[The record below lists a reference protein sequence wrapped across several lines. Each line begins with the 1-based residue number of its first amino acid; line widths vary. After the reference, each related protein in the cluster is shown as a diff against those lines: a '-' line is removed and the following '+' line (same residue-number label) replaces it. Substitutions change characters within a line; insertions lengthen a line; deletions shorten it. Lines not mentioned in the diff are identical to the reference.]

1 MTRRI
6 LIAVGSNIDPQLH
19 VKNGVASLKNAF
31 DKITVS
37 TFYWTKPLQGRNEQP
52 DYLNGAILLRTG
64 QPLEAVRK
72 ILAKIEADEG
82 RERIPGDAYA
92 SRTLDLDIVAVEDGA
107 IPPSSEL
114 VERDFVL
121 VPAAELWPDFV
132 WPRTGQTLKELAAA
146 IGTAGLKPAPPAT
159 G

>member
-19 VKNGVASLKNAF
+19 VKNGVASLKNEF

-52 DYLNGAILLRTG
+52 DYLNGTILLRTG

-72 ILAKIEADEG
+72 IRCLRLAD
-82 RERIPGDAYA
+82 
-92 SRTLDLDIVAVEDGA
+92 
-107 IPPSSEL
+107 
-114 VERDFVL
+114 
-121 VPAAELWPDFV
+121 
-132 WPRTGQTLKELAAA
+132 TGS
-146 IGTAGLKPAPPAT
+146 GHRRG
-159 G
+159 